1 MLANTVALV
10 TGAGS
15 GIGRAVAL
23 AYGREGAKVVVS
35 DLNEA
40 SGKETMSLLQE
51 AGVDGCFVRADVSE
65 PDDCQRLTDAALSQ
79 YGQLNIACNNAG
91 IARSS
96 SPTAQTDLDCWR
108 QVIDVNLSGVFYC
121 LRAQIPAML
130 RHGSGSIVNIA
141 SILGSVGQAGV
152 APYVASKHGVV
163 GLTQAASLDYAAQGI
178 RVNAV
183 GPGFIETPLIAHRLQ
198 DEPTRRDLISR
209 HPIGRL
215 GQAEEVAELVVWL
228 SSPKASFV
236 TGSYYPIDG
245 GYLSR

>member
-1 MLANTVALV
+1 MLANKVALV

-35 DLNEA
+35 DTNAAAGNE
-40 SGKETMSLLQE
+40 TVSLLQE
-51 AGVDGCFVRADVSE
+51 AEVDGYFVQTDVSN
-65 PDDCQRLTDAALSQ
+65 PDACMQLVDAAVSR
-79 YGQLNIACNNAG
+79 YGQLDIACNNAG
-91 IARSS
+91 INRSL
-96 SPTAQTDLDCWR
+96 SPTADTDLDSWQ

-130 RHGSGSIVNIA
+130 INGSGSIVNIA
-141 SILGSVGQAGV
+141 SILGSVGLAGV
-152 APYVASKHGVV
+152 SPYVASKHGVV
-163 GLTQAASLDYAAQGI
+163 GLTKSASLDYAAQGI

-198 DEPTRRDLISR
+198 DKSMRRELVSR

-228 SSPKASFV
+228 SSSKSSFV

-245 GYLSR
+245 GYTSR